1 MRWRGWIGVLLLAPL
16 ALVAVGTQLALL
28 LGLAGAVQGALG
40 ARARDSAQL
49 DRGIDALQSA
59 TAVLAWTWSS
69 PAARALELN
78 PVTLG
83 AVDDLAA
90 TADALDAGA
99 AALTPL
105 GTIGEE
111 VLGFDGAAPM
121 IAGTTIDTARLPD
134 LAEPVAQVHRD
145 LRATWAALA
154 AVPGSGP
161 LGRPIG
167 AIAASIEPT
176 VADLAELSAAAEIAW
191 PDLPQ
196 ALGADG
202 ARRYLVCALNDAESF
217 GSGGAPLSA
226 FMVEAVRGSL
236 SVPVSGQ
243 LESKLSPDNPPIRWR
258 HAGGPPWYREGKEY
272 PFVNSNFHPDFRTA
286 AEDMRRAWAALGY
299 PEVEGVVTIDVS
311 ALASI
316 LEWTGGIDTPGYG
329 RITHENLVRTILVD
343 AYREFDSEQG
353 VLERHARNDALVSS
367 MLEHLTSPL
376 ALIPAMRGTMD
387 AIPPRHV
394 QASFRDATLQA
405 AVDEI
410 GATGALA
417 EAPGDLIG
425 AYSQSG
431 PNKLTVFQ
439 ERTIVQRVALQADG
453 GATVRR
459 TITFANDVPDDLE
472 GDPTTY
478 RGYTALLARIRVA
491 HRIPLTATD
500 LRISTGTAIGLVKP
514 AQVGPYPDDRGGQVL
529 WQGQDIP
536 PGTATT
542 VEITYR
548 LPAGTFAP
556 GSYEVRADPQAL
568 PRTVALSVHVA
579 APGGEDLPDTDGWT
593 RNPEG
598 ELVWTGQ
605 LDRPLTLR
613 VG

>member
-16 ALVAVGTQLALL
+16 ALVAVGTQMAFM

-40 ARARDSAQL
+40 ARARDSALL
-49 DRGIDALQSA
+49 DRGVATAQSA
-59 TAVLAWTWSS
+59 TAVLAWTWAS
-69 PAARALELN
+69 PGARALELN
-78 PVTLG
+78 PLTLG

-90 TADALDAGA
+90 ATEALDVAA

-105 GTIGEE
+105 AAIGEE

-134 LAEPVAQVHRD
+134 LAEPVAEVHAD
-145 LRATWAALA
+145 LRATGAALA

-167 AIAASIEPT
+167 AITASIQPT
-176 VADLAELSAAAEIAW
+176 VADLTQLSAAAEVAW
-191 PDLPQ
+191 PDLPR
-196 ALGADG
+196 ALGAEE

-236 SVPVSGQ
+236 SVPISGQ

-258 HAGGPPWYREGKEY
+258 HAGGPPWYVDGKEY

-286 AEDMRRAWAALGY
+286 GEDMRRAWAALGY
-299 PEVEGVVTIDVS
+299 PEVDGVVTIDVS

-316 LEWTGGIDTPGYG
+316 LEWTGGVDSPGYG
-329 RITHENLVRTILVD
+329 RVTHENLVRTILVD
-343 AYREFDSEQG
+343 AYRQFNSEQG
-353 VLERHARNDALVSS
+353 VLERHARNDALVTAIID
-367 MLEHLTSPL
+367 HLTSPL

-394 QASFRDATLQA
+394 QASFRDPGLQA
-405 AVDEI
+405 AVAEVA
-410 GATGALA
+410 ATGALA
-417 EAPGDLIG
+417 DEPGDLIG
-425 AYSQSG
+425 AFSQSG

-439 ERTIVQRVALQADG
+439 ERAITQRVVLHSDG
-453 GATVRR
+453 GASVRR

-491 HRIPLTATD
+491 HRVPLTATD

-514 AQVGPYPDDRGGQVL
+514 SRVGPYPDDRGGQVL

-548 LPAGTFAP
+548 LPAGTFPP
-556 GSYEVRADPQAL
+556 GTYEVRADPQAL
-568 PRTVALSVHVA
+568 PRTVDLSVRVA
-579 APGGEDLPDTDGWT
+579 APPGMDLPEAAGWT
-593 RNPEG
+593 RSPQG
-598 ELVWTGQ
+598 ELVWTGT
-605 LDRPLTLR
+605 LDRPLDLGLR
-613 VG
+613 